1 MTAFAALAL
10 LSHDDAELLSMLLAL
25 VVFLVGVVKI
35 LGPIAR
41 AFARRIE
48 GKAGDPEALKAQI
61 EDLRTRLGEVE
72 AREDRI
78 LELEERLDFAERLLA
93 RQRDAVRIEPG
104 G

>member
-1 MTAFAALAL
+1 MTPLSALGL
-10 LSHDDAELLSMLLAL
+10 ISHDEAQLVAIILVMVLA
-25 VVFLVGVVKI
+25 LVGVVRI

-48 GKAGDPEALKAQI
+48 GKAGDPEVLQAQI
-61 EDLRTRLGEVE
+61 DELRGRMQEAE
-72 AREDRI
+72 AREDRL

-93 RQRDAVRIEPG
+93 RQRDPARIEPG